1 MTNILSPQ
9 LSIMHGL
16 NRREVVEELAFWTK
30 VLKLPLASR
39 ISHADKNK
47 ATLAAAC

>member
-16 NRREVVEELAFWTK
+16 SRRKAVEELAFWTK
-30 VLKLPLASR
+30 VLELPSALR

-47 ATLAAAC
+47 ETLAAAC